1 MASTIVTKHRTAD
14 ATAPTVSDI
23 IQGELAINFAD
34 EVLYSRDE
42 SGNIVQLGVKK
53 GTSSNS
59 LVRWDGT
66 NWVEVTSV
74 TIDGSGNMG
83 VGGTLGVTGATTLSS
98 TLGVTGATT
107 LSNDLTINK
116 TGNGFFSIN
125 GTDAAFI
132 RLQDSGGST
141 NQKYVDFVTDNGSFD
156 IRLLNDD
163 TSVKSIPIAIAPTG
177 GIGVAGDVTVTGG
190 ALSVSHNNSATV
202 PADVFGG
209 MMTFNHTAGGGEVDF
224 FNQYTSAGTGGFDFY
239 QVTAGGSAANL
250 LARLDKSGNATF
262 AGNLGTS
269 EGQITASNGD
279 PLENVAVFTATNASY
294 TGGALQVITTRAADA
309 TAFDLAKFNTS
320 GGSTTNCRIRG
331 DGDLENVNNAYTG
344 ISDIKLKQDIF
355 LAGSQTED
363 IKAIAKIVSKYRLK
377 DQVAHDENAHFHLG
391 VIAQELELISAGL
404 VGESEDSDYVEVSP
418 AKAEVKELQPMTWQ
432 KPVMEI
438 VQVVVLDEEGNPTD
452 ETETKE
458 QQVHLDEE
466 TDVAESIVDGVLI
479 AAHKAIVSK
488 PQFTIENVVDS
499 NGEIVMREV
508 ITQKAEPAKMDFV
521 KNGEFTKHVKYSIL
535 YMKCVKALGELIERV
550 EALEAK

>member
-177 GIGVAGDVTVTGG
+177 GIAVAGTLGVAGVTTISNQFIVDDGDNSLLLEGRTDGGSLAGTGAANISVIDGVYASNPIAGARIAFAHQGSGGQRGGLTFASKNVDDDATQPTVQGVLTPAGNWGFGTTNPGYKVEVAGTLGVAGDVVIGTSGKGIDFSANTGAAG
-190 ALSVSHNNSATV
+190 EDNSVLKWAELGNFTPTLLDS
-202 PADVFGG
+202 
-209 MMTFNHTAGGGEVDF
+209 
-224 FNQYTSAGTGGFDFY
+224 
-239 QVTAGGSAANL
+239 GSLNP
-250 LARLDKSGNATF
+250 
-262 AGNLGTS
+262 S
-269 EGQITASNGD
+269 EGQTYNQASGRYQRIGNVVTIFIELYMSSLGTLATGEQAVIGGLPFTMRNAARPQPAFVCQGDLLAITAGTSIVGTGNA
-279 PLENVAVFTATNASY
+279 NATHIYLS
-294 TGGALQVITTRAADA
+294 LWD
-309 TAFDLAKFNTS
+309 
-320 GGSTTNCRIRG
+320 STTG
-331 DGDLENVNNAYTG
+331 
-344 ISDIKLKQDIF
+344 
-355 LAGSQTED
+355 
-363 IKAIAKIVSKYRLK
+363 VSPL
-377 DQVAHDENAHFHLG
+377 
-391 VIAQELELISAGL
+391 LIS
-404 VGESEDSDYVEVSP
+404 EVS
-418 AKAEVKELQPMTWQ
+418 ADGFFRITGQYEV
-432 KPVMEI
+432 
-438 VQVVVLDEEGNPTD
+438 
-452 ETETKE
+452 
-458 QQVHLDEE
+458 
-466 TDVAESIVDGVLI
+466 
-479 AAHKAIVSK
+479 
-488 PQFTIENVVDS
+488 
-499 NGEIVMREV
+499 
-508 ITQKAEPAKMDFV
+508 
-521 KNGEFTKHVKYSIL
+521 
-535 YMKCVKALGELIERV
+535 
-550 EALEAK
+550 